1 MMGAVCAWV
10 AGGFW
15 VAGGGGE
22 VEVEGA
28 VRGTCCVVGG
38 LEGACGA
45 GCAGSCW
52 SFDDCA
58 SEKLTHKAANKT
70 AMTTERVRN
79 EPRELICAYVEYSGL
94 GERPHQP
101 RMFTDCADKCS
112 AVSSQ

>member
-1 MMGAVCAWV
+1 MMGAACAWL

-15 VAGGGGE
+15 LAAGGGGE

-28 VRGTCCVVGG
+28 VRG
-38 LEGACGA
+38 LDGACGS

-70 AMTTERVRN
+70 AMMAERVRN

-101 RMFTDCADKCS
+101 RMFTDCTDG
-112 AVSSQ
+112 